1 MDLKSEKTIENL
13 RMSQKLSNSVR
24 DSMHDLHVV
33 SSSNF
38 NNAKEVTNPPELQ
51 IVQDIGM
58 TPSPFEQQSD
68 SHMLSIGITP

>member
-33 SSSNF
+33 SSGNF
-38 NNAKEVTNPPELQ
+38 NNAKEITNPPELQ
-51 IVQDIGM
+51 IAQDIGM
-58 TPSPFEQQSD
+58 TPSPFE
-68 SHMLSIGITP
+68 